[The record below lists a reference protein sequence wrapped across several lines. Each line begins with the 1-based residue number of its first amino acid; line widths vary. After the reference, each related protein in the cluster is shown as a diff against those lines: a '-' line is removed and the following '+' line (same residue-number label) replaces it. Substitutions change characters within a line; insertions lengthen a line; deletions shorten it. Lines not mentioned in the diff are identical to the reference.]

1 MFLIILCTKRLN
13 IVTVYDYIMTDMC
26 VTQNNN
32 NLPFDDVSNVQFINT
47 LDYNYLYNYAK
58 LKIINLLSIQ
68 MDVENNSTLFVNTL
82 HLLNFVRDQDVRK
95 KLTTEFLN
103 KCTING
109 KLKTNMSSV
118 APQCILMVGVIDDH
132 WTQAA
137 VKSVMMTIE
146 DSNEVTPTNA

>member
-1 MFLIILCTKRLN
+1 M
-13 IVTVYDYIMTDMC
+13 YDYIMTDMC

-58 LKIINLLSIQ
+58 LKIINLLSVQ
-68 MDVENNSTLFVNTL
+68 MDVENNSTLFINTL

-95 KLTTEFLN
+95 KLTAEFLS
-103 KCTING
+103 KCTIND
-109 KLKTNMSSV
+109 KLKTDMASV
-118 APQCILMVGVIDDH
+118 APQCIFMVGIIDDH

-146 DSNEVTPTNA
+146 DSDEVTPTNA